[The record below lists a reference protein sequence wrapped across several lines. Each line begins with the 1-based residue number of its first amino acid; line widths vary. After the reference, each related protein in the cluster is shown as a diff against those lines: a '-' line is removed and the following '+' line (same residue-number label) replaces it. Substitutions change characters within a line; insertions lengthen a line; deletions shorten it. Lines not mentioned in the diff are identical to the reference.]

1 MIRHLLVFFLFLST
15 LGLQAQVTLTLSPEA
30 VELDV
35 DVSQFETVA
44 HSWLVN
50 TSDEA
55 KVYRWQRKV
64 ESVTDG
70 WESAICDFN
79 ACYNTTVDSS
89 ITDLELGPGDTT
101 NLDVHIRPMGIEG
114 IAHVKLVVFEVANP
128 ENRIEGNYYFNQTVS
143 SKSAFKTSDIK
154 IFPNPARDYFQLSSY
169 EDVQRVTIYN
179 MAGAEMKSMVAYQ
192 DEKFDVTDLHS
203 GLYLVRFVNRRNQVL
218 KALRLNKR

>member
-1 MIRHLLVFFLFLST
+1 MTRLVLAFFLFLST
-15 LGLQAQVTLTLSPEA
+15 LCLSAQVTLSLSPEA

-35 DVSQFETVA
+35 DETQFETVA

-50 TSDEA
+50 TSEEA
-55 KVYRWQRKV
+55 KVYRWKREV
-64 ESVTDG
+64 ESVTEG

-101 NLDVHIRPMGIEG
+101 NLDVHIRPMGVDG
-114 IAHVKLVVFEVANP
+114 IAHVRLVVFEVANP
-128 ENRIEGNYYFNQTVS
+128 ANRIEGNYYFNQSVS
-143 SKSAFKTSDIK
+143 SKESFRTSDIK

-169 EDVQRVTIYN
+169 ADVDRVIIYN
-179 MAGAEMKSMVAYQ
+179 MAGAEMKSLLAYQ
-192 DEKFDVTDLHS
+192 DEKFDVSDLHR
-203 GLYLVRFVNRRNQVL
+203 GLYLVRLVNRRNHVL

>member
-1 MIRHLLVFFLFLST
+1 MIRRLLVFLLLLST
-15 LGLQAQVTLTLSPEA
+15 LGLQAQVTLSLSPES

-35 DVSQFETVA
+35 DEAQFETVA

-50 TSDEA
+50 TSEEA
-55 KVYRWQRKV
+55 KVYRWIREV
-64 ESVTDG
+64 ESVTQG

-101 NLDVHIRPMGIEG
+101 NLDVHIRPMGIDG

-143 SKSAFKTSDIK
+143 SKSAFKNNTIK
-154 IFPNPARDYFQLSSY
+154 IYPNPAQDYFQLSSY
-169 EDVQRVTIYN
+169 ENVDQVIIYN
-179 MAGAEMKSMVAYQ
+179 MAGAEIKSLASYQ
-192 DEKFDVTDLHS
+192 EKKFDVSDLTR
-203 GLYLVRFVNRRNQVL
+203 GLYLVRMVDRRGAVL